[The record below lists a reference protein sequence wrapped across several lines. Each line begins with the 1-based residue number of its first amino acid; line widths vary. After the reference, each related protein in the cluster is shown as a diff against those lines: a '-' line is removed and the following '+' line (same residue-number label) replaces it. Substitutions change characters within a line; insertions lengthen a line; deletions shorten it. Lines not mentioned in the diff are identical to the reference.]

1 MTDMTYTDQ
10 QRKRIAAAVGRQR
23 RAKKLDKEPAARAAD
38 VSSITW
44 KRVEDGKS
52 VRDGSLAKI
61 LDSLGLPSIDE
72 LLDDN
77 SEAQPLALIPDEELA
92 AEFLRRMRG
101 ARSGLDSE
109 TKPDA
114 QTQGGQAQEAGSDDD
129 SQRAFGGG
137 ERWFPPDAPG
147 EGGAEEPDEGDEF
160 GVGQVGGA

>member
-1 MTDMTYTDQ
+1 MTYTDQ

-44 KRVEDGKS
+44 KRVEDGES

-77 SEAQPLALIPDEELA
+77 SEAQPLALIPDEDLA
-92 AEFLRRMRG
+92 AEFLRRMKG
-101 ARSGLDSE
+101 ARHGLESTTQSPAPPEAVEDQE
-109 TKPDA
+109 EARRLADQAELDA
-114 QTQGGQAQEAGSDDD
+114 ARVRADDVLSASLKGNRPGDDLKQA
-129 SQRAFGGG
+129 
-137 ERWFPPDAPG
+137 P
-147 EGGAEEPDEGDEF
+147 
-160 GVGQVGGA
+160 